1 MDDYITAERRG
12 GDSLRRFLLDLD
24 AKEANEA
31 EARTIAEILELYL
44 AANAHPRNEGG
55 LAPSTY
61 SRYESAIDLYLL
73 GKPRRHPRGGTRRPA
88 GYAVAVAC
96 VPAVRFNEPQAP
108 RAWREDM
115 QSAGV
120 SKASSDHAWAV
131 LSAALSWAAAS
142 QLVPEIQTNG
152 CGLAN
157 ESRVSRRRSMRH
169 GGTGYTPIRRPSGL
183 GVASWA
189 LSPQAVEAIRAQML
203 LRVRRHGPL
212 LAHRDAIVVSL
223 QYGLCARNQ
232 EVWGL
237 RWASLDGEFACVLEV
252 LSGGQLEEWG
262 KTEHSTKRRTAMPSL
277 LQEDLCEWRAALSHA
292 GHPVRDVDFIL
303 PETWP
308 AQITGSATQRQGRA
322 TSAKAKRTHGA
333 LARSRPPSR
342 RPRSDPNSPRS
353 SAPPPMR
360 CAAAESRYVYAPR
373 IPKPSPASAAQA
385 QGCSTTTTHTP
396 SKTSGATRH
405 DPLTSSGAPHAPRK
419 QSSTPTSRHR
429 PPARSR
435 NLDIVGADSL
445 RGSKLG
451 EGRYR
456 VRATGD
462 LHGSTGIGRARPNPR
477 NPLYLIVSRTF
488 MREGAYFSGA
498 PSVAYQPAPTGAAA
512 RA

>member
-1 MDDYITAERRG
+1 MARPWRKKSAWPYVAKSGRRSYAVGFYNHEKASRSRSFPTVRHAHAWMDDYITAERRG
-12 GDSLRRFLLDLD
+12 RDSLRRFLLDLD
-24 AKEANEA
+24 AKDANEA

-61 SRYESAIDLYLL
+61 NRYESVIDLYLL
-73 GKPRRHPRGGTRRPA
+73 GKPRRRPRGGTRRPA

-120 SKASSDHAWAV
+120 SKASRDHAWAV

-142 QLVPEIQTNG
+142 QRVPEIQTNG

-157 ESRVSRRRSMRH
+157 ESRVRRRRSMRH

-189 LSPQAVEAIRAQML
+189 LSPQSVEAIRSQML

-237 RWASLDGEFACVLEV
+237 RWASLDGEFTWVLEV
-252 LSGGQLEEWG
+252 LSNGQLEEWG

-277 LQEDLCEWRAALSHA
+277 LREDLHEWRAALSHA

-303 PETWP
+303 PGNLTGPQHGVRDAKTGACHVSESQAHSWGANSFTP
-308 AQITGSATQRQGRA
+308 AVEKAAQRAELAPILGATPYALRRGGISLRLRA
-322 TSAKAKRTHGA
+322 E
-333 LARSRPPSR
+333 
-342 RPRSDPNSPRS
+342 DPQTVASECGTSPRMLNDHY
-353 SAPPPMR
+353 AYAIQDLRRHPPR
-360 CAAAESRYVYAPR
+360 
-373 IPKPSPASAAQA
+373 PADVEW
-385 QGCSTTTTHTP
+385 
-396 SKTSGATRH
+396 R
-405 DPLTSSGAPHAPRK
+405 
-419 QSSTPTSRHR
+419 
-429 PPARSR
+429 
-435 NLDIVGADSL
+435 
-445 RGSKLG
+445 
-451 EGRYR
+451 
-456 VRATGD
+456 
-462 LHGSTGIGRARPNPR
+462 
-477 NPLYLIVSRTF
+477 
-488 MREGAYFSGA
+488 
-498 PSVAYQPAPTGAAA
+498 AA
-512 RA
+512 RAAEKELCAHEQVSPAGAVEEPRHRRSRLSAWLKTRRGPLPSASDG